1 MLDIFRQMSIA
12 EPSISVEQEIANT
25 VDRLIQPY
33 GEKVR
38 LEETSIPARCEQCN
52 IVIYT
57 QVRRNVSQNG
67 HKLAIVCFLLGS
79 LLISLYVYFTHGFKV
94 YRHFCP
100 ACSTFIGEFRPKL
113 HRREAYNL
121 LLLSILSAGLIIY
134 GIINIIIIK
143 EQYL

>member
-1 MLDIFRQMSIA
+1 MINIFRPMPIE

-38 LEETSIPARCEQCN
+38 LEETSIPARCEKCN
-52 IVIYT
+52 IMIYT
-57 QVRRNVSQNG
+57 QVRRNISQNG
-67 HKLAIVCFLLGS
+67 LTLAIVSFLLGC
-79 LLISLYVYFTHGFKV
+79 LLISLYVFFTHGFKV

-100 ACSTFIGEFRPKL
+100 TCNAFIGEFRPKL
-113 HRREAYNL
+113 NRQEAYNL
-121 LLLSILSAGLIIY
+121 LLLSILSAGLTIY
-134 GIINIIIIK
+134 GIINIVIIK

>member
-1 MLDIFRQMSIA
+1 MLNISRPMPIP

-38 LEETSIPARCEQCN
+38 LEETSIPARCEKCN

-57 QVRRNVSQNG
+57 QVRRNISQNG
-67 HKLAIVCFLLGS
+67 HTLAIVCFLLGS
-79 LLISLYVYFTHGFKV
+79 LLISLYVYLTHGFKV

-100 ACSTFIGEFRPKL
+100 TCSTFIGEFRPKL

-121 LLLSILSAGLIIY
+121 LLLTILSAGLTIY
-134 GIINIIIIK
+134 GIINIVIIK